1 MIGIVGGNGFLGK
14 RLSKF
19 LLKKRIVHKT
29 IGRKNCDL
37 KIDFFNDNPDQFKNL
52 NFHFDTIVNVAALT
66 DVDYCEENK
75 EESFKS
81 NVLLVKKLMNF
92 FSSFEKKPNFI
103 HFSTDQ
109 VYWGRGFQSEG
120 NGSYGNYYSKCKLL
134 SEEEAKKFKSV
145 ILRTNFFGKS
155 FSKKDSFTDWIYKNY
170 KEKNKF
176 YAYGN
181 IFFNPLFVETLLEN
195 LNLIIKK
202 PIPGIYNL
210 GSKNGISKS
219 EFIKNFSS
227 NLGFELNYE
236 EIDYKSSFSLA
247 NRPFDMRMDVSLF
260 EETYKINLPNLEE
273 EIKKSIKEYT

>member
-37 KIDFFNDNPDQFKNL
+37 NIDFFNDNPDQFRNF

-75 EESFKS
+75 EESIKS

-176 YAYGN
+176 YAYRN
-181 IFFNPLFVETLLEN
+181 IFFSPQ
-195 LNLIIKK
+195 
-202 PIPGIYNL
+202 
-210 GSKNGISKS
+210 
-219 EFIKNFSS
+219 
-227 NLGFELNYE
+227 
-236 EIDYKSSFSLA
+236 
-247 NRPFDMRMDVSLF
+247 
-260 EETYKINLPNLEE
+260 
-273 EIKKSIKEYT
+273 